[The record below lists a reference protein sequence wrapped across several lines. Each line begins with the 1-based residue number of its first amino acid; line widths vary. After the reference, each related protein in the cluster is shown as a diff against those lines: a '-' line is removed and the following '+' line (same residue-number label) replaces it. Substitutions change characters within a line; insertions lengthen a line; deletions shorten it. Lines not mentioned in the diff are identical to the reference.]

1 MHPGGKVDW
10 GHLGADVKRY
20 GDPNRSYDMVGDE
33 INALPA
39 PPPPPPGAARWAGLP
54 DGVHNGTAAAASAG
68 ANAPR
73 SARCLDVCS
82 ALPEIPKFS
91 LAFMAPSIAG
101 MFVI

>member
-1 MHPGGKVDW
+1 LHPGGKVDW

-39 PPPPPPGAARWAGLP
+39 PPPPPGAAAGP
-54 DGVHNGTAAAASAG
+54 GSDAVRNGTAAAAPAG

-73 SARCLDVCS
+73 PARCLNVCS
-82 ALPEIPKFS
+82 AESPRVS
-91 LAFMAPSIAG
+91 LAFKAPSTAG